1 MNLYLLTQ
9 NENSDYDTFDSIVVC
24 APSKEAAVKIHPRGG
39 RNGSSTWASSPAAV
53 TCTLIGKAA
62 KTVKPGVVHA
72 SFMAG

>member
-9 NENSDYDTFDSIVVC
+9 NENMCYVTYDSIVVC

-39 RNGSSTWASSPAAV
+39 WNGSSTWASSPAAV

-62 KTVKPGVVHA
+62 ETVEPGVVHA
-72 SFMAG
+72 SFRAG